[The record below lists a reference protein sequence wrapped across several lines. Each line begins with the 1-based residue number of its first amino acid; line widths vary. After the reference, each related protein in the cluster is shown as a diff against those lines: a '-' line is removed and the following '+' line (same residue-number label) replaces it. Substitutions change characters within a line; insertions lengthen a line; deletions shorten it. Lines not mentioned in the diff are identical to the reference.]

1 MQAGGSSA
9 MDVDDG
15 LQFEEWVGFLLD
27 PDEPLP
33 NNLGMVL
40 PRVLPVVTPA
50 PTRRVHFDYAAMP
63 FAMGEHETPE
73 QYQPGEPPPPPP
85 NPPRLQQPPP
95 PQQRPPLQQRPFTFE
110 QQHPTPQGAQVPTPR
125 KAADH
130 GCPRCRG
137 KHRPHTCGR
146 EGPPRPKKQ
155 PRRDPAAEPA
165 ARRNQDDDDDDD
177 DDVNDDNGRGRVRCL
192 PAEHAPAASAARACA
207 VRLLLLRLLLLRL
220 LLLHLPNVLATN
232 WVTFA
237 CT

>member
-110 QQHPTPQGAQVPTPR
+110 QQHPTPQGTQGPGVRSSQGAGGIGYAIER
-125 KAADH
+125 WAWRDR
-130 GCPRCRG
+130 RCKLEAGSRAMAVG
-137 KHRPHTCGR
+137 RCTC
-146 EGPPRPKKQ
+146 
-155 PRRDPAAEPA
+155 
-165 ARRNQDDDDDDD
+165 ARHS
-177 DDVNDDNGRGRVRCL
+177 GSALC
-192 PAEHAPAASAARACA
+192 SAA
-207 VRLLLLRLLLLRL
+207 VV
-220 LLLHLPNVLATN
+220 HTVL
-232 WVTFA
+232 V
-237 CT
+237 

>member
-15 LQFEEWVGFLLD
+15 LEFEEWMGFLLD

-33 NNLGMVL
+33 NNLGMVLPRVL

-73 QYQPGEPPPPPP
+73 QHQPGEPPPPPP

-95 PQQRPPLQQRPFTFE
+95 PQQRPFTFE
-110 QQHPTPQGAQVPTPR
+110 QQHPMPQGTQGATPQP
-125 KAADH
+125 AAG

-137 KHRPHTCGR
+137 AHRPHTCGLAR
-146 EGPPRPKKQ
+146 TNL
-155 PRRDPAAEPA
+155 AATAPSPFPS
-165 ARRNQDDDDDDD
+165 ARAVKAWIR
-177 DDVNDDNGRGRVRCL
+177 L
-192 PAEHAPAASAARACA
+192 APAPSG
-207 VRLLLLRLLLLRL
+207 L
-220 LLLHLPNVLATN
+220 TG
-232 WVTFA
+232 
-237 CT
+237 